1 MSKGRIIA
9 IVSVLLV
16 GLAVYL
22 LVSTISQ
29 KPVEDPLERPST
41 YFTDKTGVRASLLL
55 LEKALGPG
63 AVRQIK
69 EPLWTVDYP
78 LYGGPSTLIVAS
90 PTVPLQALE
99 ADEMERWVEGGGQL
113 VLFLEEEWIVEET
126 VPMLARFGLNIE
138 AEEGSPRTLSL
149 DNSPFSLRVEN
160 TTSCTGEFEPFLT
173 SGKETLAI
181 SKEVGEGRVIVFA
194 DSSVISNQSLG
205 QADNAVWLVRLVEEW
220 GHGTVAF
227 DEFHHGFGARTG
239 FLGLLKSFLLSPW
252 GMPFLY
258 LGLLGLVYLVVL
270 RRRLG
275 RPVHLEQDARRDPEL
290 LIKARAG
297 LLRTASNY
305 HLAVDRLCGE
315 LAHQMRDMS
324 GRPANLEKLA
334 EKHPKIAAILELR
347 TRAWE
352 GKMKEKQMLE
362 VAQLCHEVREEG
374 HFGE

>member
-1 MSKGRIIA
+1 MTKGRAIA
-9 IVSVLLV
+9 IVSLLV
-16 GLAVYL
+16 IALVVYL
-22 LVSTISQ
+22 LVSTVSQ
-29 KPVEDPLERPST
+29 KPVEDPLARPST
-41 YFTDKTGVRASLLL
+41 YFTDKTGARASLLL
-55 LEKALGPG
+55 LEKALGSG
-63 AVRQIK
+63 AVLQIK
-69 EPLWTVDYP
+69 EPLWSVDHP
-78 LYGGPSTLIVAS
+78 IYGGPSTLIVAS

-138 AEEGSPRTLSL
+138 AKEGSPRTLRL

-160 TTSCTGEFEPFLT
+160 TTSCTGEFETLLT

-181 SKEVGEGRVIVFA
+181 SKELGEGRVIVFA

-220 GHGTVAF
+220 GDGTVAF

-239 FLGLLKSFLLSPW
+239 FLGLLKSFLLSAW

-258 LGLLGLVYLVVL
+258 LGLLGLIYLVVL

-334 EKHPKIAAILELR
+334 EKQPKIAAILELR
-347 TRAWE
+347 NRAWE

>member
-1 MSKGRIIA
+1 MSKGRVIA

-16 GLAVYL
+16 ALVVYL
-22 LVSTISQ
+22 VVSTVSQ

-41 YFTDKTGVRASLLL
+41 YFTDKTGARASLLL
-55 LEKALGPG
+55 LEKALGTG
-63 AVRQIK
+63 AVLQIK
-69 EPLWTVDYP
+69 EPLWTVEQP
-78 LYGGPSTLIVAS
+78 TFGGPSSLIVAS

-99 ADEMERWVEGGGQL
+99 ADEIERWVEAGGQL
-113 VLFLEEEWIVEET
+113 ILFLETEWSVEET
-126 VPMLARFGLNIE
+126 VPMLARFGLDVE
-138 AEEGSPRTLSL
+138 VKEGNPRTLKL
-149 DNSPFSLRVEN
+149 DNSSLSLRVEN
-160 TTSCTGEFEPFLT
+160 TTSCEGEFEPLAT

-181 SKEVGEGRVIVFA
+181 SKEIGEGRVVVFA
-194 DSSVISNQSLG
+194 DSSVISNRSLG

-220 GHGTVAF
+220 GDGTVAF

-239 FLGLLKSFLLSPW
+239 FFGLLKSFLLSPW

-258 LGLLGLVYLVVL
+258 LGLLGIVYLVVL

-275 RPVHLEQDARRDPEL
+275 RSVHLQKDARRDPEL

-334 EKHPKIAAILELR
+334 ERQPKIAAILELR
-347 TRAWE
+347 SLAWE